1 MNINDIQDLIKFVAK
16 AGVNEVEIEKKD
28 FKIVIKSDYMAKK
41 KTNKFS
47 TWKKKKPLERRVAD
61 DLVKKSELNDKLR
74 EKKIDTDFLDL
85 F

>member
-1 MNINDIQDLIKFVAK
+1 MMKKIL
-16 AGVNEVEIEKKD
+16 EKSLSPDSKL
-28 FKIVIKSDYMAKK
+28 FIIMTKK
-41 KTNKFS
+41 KVNKFS

-74 EKKIDTDFLDL
+74 EKKIDTSFLDL

>member
-1 MNINDIQDLIKFVAK
+1 MMKKIP
-16 AGVNEVEIEKKD
+16 EKSLSPDSKL
-28 FKIVIKSDYMAKK
+28 FIIMTKK
-41 KTNKFS
+41 KVNKFS

-74 EKKIDTDFLDL
+74 DKKIDTSFLDL